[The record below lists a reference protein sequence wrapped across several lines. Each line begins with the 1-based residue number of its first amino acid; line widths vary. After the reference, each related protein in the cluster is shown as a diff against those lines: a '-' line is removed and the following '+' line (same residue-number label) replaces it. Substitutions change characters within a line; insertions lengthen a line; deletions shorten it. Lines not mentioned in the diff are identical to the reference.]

1 MFAGWQPAVQT
12 MRFPHSNFFENVLMA
27 FDTLRQHKLRS
38 FLTILGVVIGTTTVI
53 VIAAFVSG
61 IDSRVSKE
69 IEAFGT
75 NSVYAFKFEPGFNF
89 NPSMEERT
97 RKPLREEDA
106 DAIRAE
112 CENCE
117 FVSPF
122 MSPVDFT
129 AGPFTERVNIRNKEI
144 EMTNATVQ
152 GAAADYFK
160 MGVSHLREGRFFTA
174 EEESRRAAV
183 AVIGIDIANTLFPF
197 SNALD
202 QNVQIEGRNYRVIGV
217 LQEREIFLVGAE
229 DPNNENKAVY
239 LPFKTIKQLYPA
251 NEDCFIMATAKPG
264 RLNEALEEMRLI
276 LRKQRQVKSD
286 QKDNFGV
293 QTSDE
298 IVKQFGAITSGVF
311 ILMVAISSVGLLIGG
326 IGVMNVML
334 VSVTERTK
342 EIGIRKAIGARSL
355 DIITQFL
362 IEAVTLTAFGGV
374 IGILIGVGLAFLIQ
388 LILPTYIPLWA
399 PVVGFAVSVGIGL
412 VFGLLPAWKA
422 ARLDPIEA
430 LRHE

>member
-1 MFAGWQPAVQT
+1 
-12 MRFPHSNFFENVLMA
+12 MRFVHSGFYENLLMA

-38 FLTILGVVIGTTTVI
+38 FLTILGVVVGTVTVI

-69 IEAFGT
+69 IESFGT
-75 NSVYAFKFEPGFNF
+75 NSIYAFKFDPGFNF

-97 RKPLREEDA
+97 RPPLTEEDA
-106 DAIRAE
+106 NAIRVE
-112 CENCE
+112 CVNCE
-117 FVSPF
+117 YVSPF
-122 MSPVDFT
+122 MSPVDFV
-129 AGPFTERVNIRNKEI
+129 AGPFTERVNVRNKEI

-152 GAAADYFK
+152 GAASDYFQ
-160 MGVSHLREGRFFTA
+160 MGVTNLAEGRYFTA
-174 EEESRRAAV
+174 TEEAERGTV
-183 AVIGIDIANTLFPF
+183 AVIGVDVANTLFPY

-202 QNVQIEGRNYRVIGV
+202 QDIQIEGRNYRVIGV
-217 LQEREIFLVGAE
+217 LKEREIFLIGAE

-264 RLNEALEEMRLI
+264 KMNDALEEVKNI
-276 LRKQRQVKSD
+276 LRRTRKVPSD
-286 QKDNFGV
+286 KPNNFGV
-293 QTSDE
+293 QTSDQ
-298 IVKQFGAITSGVF
+298 IIQQFGAITSGIF

-342 EIGIRKAIGARSL
+342 EIGVRKAIGARSI

-362 IEAVTLTAFGGV
+362 IEAATLTGLGGV
-374 IGILIGVGLAFLIQ
+374 LGIVIGVLLSLLIKM
-388 LILPTYIPLWA
+388 ILPTYIPLWA
-399 PVVGFAVSVGIGL
+399 PIVGFCISVGLGV

-422 ARLDPIEA
+422 ARLNPIDA
-430 LRHE
+430 LRYE